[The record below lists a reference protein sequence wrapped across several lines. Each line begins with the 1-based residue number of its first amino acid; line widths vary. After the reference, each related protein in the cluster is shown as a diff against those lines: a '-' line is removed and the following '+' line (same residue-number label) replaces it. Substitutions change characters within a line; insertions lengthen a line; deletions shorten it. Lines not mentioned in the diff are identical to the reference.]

1 MFKSTHSLLL
11 IAMLIMATACSHK
24 ANNDIEL
31 MFANAN
37 DTLLFDRPANIWE
50 ETLPVGNGRLGL
62 TPYGGVADDHI
73 VLNEISMWSGSV
85 ADYSNPSATASL
97 STIRDLLLEGKNSEA
112 QQVMYKQF
120 VPKGESFDAYGSYQ
134 MLADLH
140 LLFDIDTTGI
150 TNYSRDLSMM
160 DGIAATTFCQ
170 DGTTYRRE
178 YFASR
183 DADVIVIR
191 LSASQGTFSAKLTLS
206 RPENGCITFDGN
218 TMILAGE
225 LNSGQRGIK
234 GVQYKAIAK
243 AVAYNSNAQIA
254 PDNNGLSIKNASAI
268 TIFISAA
275 TDYLAGESFSQ
286 HADSL
291 MQNAI
296 KQDYT
301 YLRAAHVKS
310 HSDLYNR
317 VRINI
322 EGNGDER
329 LTTDQRVKRYRISQD
344 PAFAAL
350 YYNFGRYSLI
360 SSTRE
365 GCLPPNL
372 QGLWANECGTPWNG
386 DYHTNINVQMN
397 HWPLESGNLSELYEP
412 LIRLVE
418 NSVTSGEKTAKDF
431 YGQDAQG
438 WVMHMMTNVWQF
450 TAPGAHPSW
459 GATNTGG
466 AWLCAHLWE
475 HFQYSLD
482 TTYLQRIYPIM
493 KGAAEF
499 FHSTMI
505 TEPSHGW
512 LVTAPSSSPE
522 NSFIVDGSKE
532 AISVCMG
539 PTMDNQLITELF
551 GNVCQAASILNTDS
565 DFVATL
571 NADMAKIPP
580 MQIAKDGY
588 LMEWLED
595 YQEKEPHHRHV
606 SHLYGLHPG
615 NLITPQST
623 PELAEACRTTLNR
636 RGDGGTGWSR
646 AWKVNFWARLG
657 DGNRA
662 LLLLNSLFSSAIDS
676 ISEKHISGTFPN
688 LWCSHP
694 PFQLDGNFGG
704 AAGIAEMLLQS
715 HTGYVAPLPAL
726 PDAWKNG
733 QVKGMK
739 VRGGAEVS
747 FAWRLGKL
755 TEFTISGGRT
765 TKYNILIPNNVKI
778 VSVSGV
784 KTNIVDNDHNCMVEI
799 DTGGGQASITFE

>member
-1 MFKSTHSLLL
+1 MRNKAFHLLFILTLLL
-11 IAMLIMATACSHK
+11 GACNNTA
-24 ANNDIEL
+24 ERTF
-31 MFANAN
+31 MMQMANAN
-37 DTLLFDRPANIWE
+37 DSLRFDRPANIWE
-50 ETLPVGNGRLGL
+50 ETVPVGNGRLGL
-62 TPYGGVADDHI
+62 TPYGGLTDDHV

-85 ADYSNPSATASL
+85 ADYSNPSAIASL
-97 STIRDLLLEGKNSEA
+97 AKIRQLLLEGKNAEA
-112 QQVMYKQF
+112 QELMYKEF
-120 VPKGESFDAYGSYQ
+120 VPRGESFDAYGSYQ

-150 TNYSRDLSMM
+150 TNYVRDLSMM
-160 DGIAATTFCQ
+160 DGIASTSFDQ
-170 DGTTYRRE
+170 NGVTYRRE

-183 DADVIVIR
+183 DADVIIVR
-191 LSASQGTFSAKLTLS
+191 LTASQGTFNAKFALS
-206 RPENGCITFDGN
+206 RPENGCITFEGN
-218 TMILAGE
+218 SMILAGE
-225 LNSGQRGIK
+225 LKSGQHGVKGI
-234 GVQYKAIAK
+234 QYKAVAK
-243 AVAYNSNAQIA
+243 AIA
-254 PDNNGLSIKNASAI
+254 DNNDAHIASNDSCVTIENASAA
-268 TIFISAA
+268 TIFISAT
-275 TDYLAGESFSQ
+275 TDYLSGKNFSQ
-286 HADSL
+286 RADEL
-291 MQNAI
+291 LQNAQ

-301 YLRAAHVKS
+301 YLRAAHVKA

-317 VRINI
+317 VRLHI

-329 LTTDQRVKRYRISQD
+329 LTTDRRVTQYASAND
-344 PAFAAL
+344 PAFAVL

-365 GCLPPNL
+365 DCLPPNL

-397 HWPLESGNLSELYEP
+397 HWPLEQGNLSELYEP

-418 NSVTSGEKTAKDF
+418 SSVKSGEKSAKDF

-475 HFQYSLD
+475 HFQYTLD
-482 TTYLQRIYPIM
+482 TAYLQRIYPIM
-493 KGAAEF
+493 KGSAEF

-505 TEPSHGW
+505 TEPTHGW

-522 NSFIVDGSKE
+522 NSFLVDGSKE

-539 PTMDNQLITELF
+539 PTMDNQLVTELF
-551 GNVCQAASILNTDS
+551 SNVCQAAAILNTDS
-565 DFVATL
+565 AFVSDL
-571 NADMAKIPP
+571 KADMAKIPP

-595 YQEKEPHHRHV
+595 YKEKSPHHRHV
-606 SHLYGLHPG
+606 SHLYGLHPS
-615 NLITPQST
+615 NLITPKGT
-623 PELAEACRTTLNR
+623 PELAEACRATLNR

-676 ISEKHISGTFPN
+676 TSTKHKSGTFPN

-704 AAGIAEMLLQS
+704 AAGIGEMLLQS
-715 HTGYVAPLPAL
+715 HTGYIEPLPAL
-726 PDAWKNG
+726 PDAWENG
-733 QVKGMK
+733 EVTGLK
-739 VRGGAEVS
+739 VRGGAEVNLS
-747 FAWRLGKL
+747 WRHGKL
-755 TEFTISGGRT
+755 TQMTIIGGNAT
-765 TKYNILIPNNVKI
+765 QYQILVPGNVKI
-778 VSVSGV
+778 ASVSGV
-784 KTNIVDNDHNCMVEI
+784 KADIVDDGNSSIVKI
-799 DTGGGQASITFE
+799 DTGGGKATVMFE